1 MTIWRLIVRE
11 IRHRALNFALGF
23 ISVSVAVACL
33 IAALGLLRTDEA
45 TTRAILAKREAEV
58 AEAGAKLEDSMRKIT
73 KGLGFNVV
81 IVPEDQDLAEMHLHG
96 SLSKTMPE
104 SYVDRLANSKIV
116 TVNHLLPTVVKRIEW
131 KEMNIS
137 VLLYGTRGE
146 VPIAHRDP
154 KKPLLDAVPA
164 GSMIVGHAIQQKLNL
179 KKGVRVKLMDR
190 EFEII
195 KTHDERGSIDDTTIW
210 INLKEAQEMLGM
222 ENLIHAIQALEC
234 HCAGDRIAMIREE
247 ITKILPGVQAVE
259 RGSQALARA
268 EARTAAA
275 NQAKDS
281 LAREQEARA
290 TLRLQREKFAGTI
303 VPVVLFACA
312 LSIGLLAFNNARQ
325 RAQEIAVLRAIGLR
339 SSQIVSVFLGKAAL
353 LGVTGA
359 LAGFGGGLLA
369 ASQFADPTVVGGAV
383 PLPTG
388 QWLLLSLLLAPA
400 LAAIGSWIP
409 AMMAANQDPAI
420 VLQKD

>member
-1 MTIWRLIVRE
+1 MNIWRLIVRE
-11 IRHRALNFALGF
+11 IRHRALNFTLGF
-23 ISVSVAVACL
+23 ISVSVAIACL
-33 IAALGLLRTDEA
+33 IAALGLLQTDEA
-45 TTRAILAKREAEV
+45 TTRALLAKREAAV
-58 AEAGAKLEDSMRKIT
+58 AEAGARLEDSMRKIT

-81 IVPEDQDLAEMHLHG
+81 IVPQDQDLAEMHLHG

-104 SYVDRLANSKIV
+104 SYVDRLANSTIV
-116 TVNHLLPTVVKRIEW
+116 TINHLLPTIVKRIEW
-131 KEMNIS
+131 KEMNMS

-146 VPIAHRDP
+146 APIAHVDP

-164 GSMIVGHAIQQKLNL
+164 GSMIVGHAIEQKLKL
-179 KKGVRVKLMDR
+179 KKGARVTLMDR

-195 KTHDERGSIDDTTIW
+195 KTHAERGSIDDTTLW

-222 ENLIHAIQALEC
+222 QNLIHAIQALEC

-247 ITKILPGVQAVE
+247 IAKILPGVQAIE

-268 EARTAAA
+268 EARNAAA
-275 NQAKDS
+275 DQAKES

-290 TLRLQREKFAGTI
+290 TLRIQREKFAGAI
-303 VPVVLFACA
+303 VPVVMFACA

-339 SSQIVSVFLGKAAL
+339 SSQIVGVFLGKAAL

-359 LAGFGGGLLA
+359 LAGFGAGLFI
-369 ASQFADPTVVGGAV
+369 ASRFADPTVIGGPV
-383 PLPTG
+383 PMPSG

-409 AMMAANQDPAI
+409 AMMAANQDPAV